1 MSDPERSLLARV
13 EAAAH
18 DDASAGASPAAG
30 PRSRGGRSGPPPLA
44 PFGLVLHHDA
54 RWTHEGHPI
63 SNRKLRERFDRSVVY
78 VPQAKKYVVQIG
90 HFRGEIE
97 VEEAGFFVRSVELAR
112 GTVRL
117 SDGSDAPLEVASLAS
132 SAIDNAL
139 ICRVKRELAPEGLPA
154 RFMHAAQAELLNA
167 VEDEAGAHVLEV
179 AGERAMLP
187 EL

>member
-1 MSDPERSLLARV
+1 
-13 EAAAH
+13 
-18 DDASAGASPAAG
+18 
-30 PRSRGGRSGPPPLA
+30 
-44 PFGLVLHHDA
+44 
-54 RWTHEGHPI
+54 
-63 SNRKLRERFDRSVVY
+63 